1 MTLIGIIAGD
11 KSAALKS
18 LGCAL
23 CYAFFCQAE
32 VFRVFV
38 EILSGGLTYIR
49 RAHLLMRRIA
59 VVRKHDLQVF
69 GSAGASPSEIAQDFG
84 SY

>member
-18 LGCAL
+18 LSCAL

-49 RAHLLMRRIA
+49 GAHLLMRRIA
-59 VVRKHDLQVF
+59 ENLCRVYRADFLRH
-69 GSAGASPSEIAQDFG
+69 SADAL
-84 SY
+84 